1 MTLRSRNRLLHI
13 FSYTSALLFVL
24 SLALFVALF
33 FRNQEPAH
41 FFEISIA
48 KNHFSQPFFQS
59 SFFAS
64 ILSLFILLLYLP
76 LTGFF
81 LLRNFEKT
89 QAAELIY
96 FTLFLTGIFLQSL
109 RIFVPLFNLYE
120 GYRSILIL
128 LSRTFF
134 SGQLLSVLSLWFIP
148 FYSLEDPLQQ
158 ADKNAL
164 IIIVVAVILSFFMPI
179 NTQILEASFIYKI
192 GFPQLF
198 SVLKYSLISITAIAL
213 VIRGKEHYET
223 KIFLFAFSY
232 LLLIIGSIILG
243 SADSYALCILGA
255 LLLSVGNSFFLKT
268 LHAYYLWK

>member
-81 LLRNFEKT
+81 LLRNFVNTE
-89 QAAELIY
+89 QSLSILHFFNRY
-96 FTLFLTGIFLQSL
+96 FLQSL

-192 GFPQLF
+192 GFPHLF